1 MLMNLEILLYSPF
14 LEEQD
19 TSVAGWSKETIAY
32 LNKNKSKVICHIRNV
47 ARKLG
52 SEFFQNADIE
62 DIYSEALL
70 YFYASDDYNISKA
83 IERSSRGTVV
93 TLEAY
98 INYCLKCCVMRNL
111 DKRRKA
117 DKHIAADTYRNEGGE
132 LLSLLDLIPDKQ
144 SEAELDGVLVDLNQQ
159 CKMSEHLRYKYGL
172 DIYQMWYVRLLTIA
186 EGLEEHYGHVM
197 NILGIT
203 KSDISAM
210 KEKSFKDEM
219 MLGFAVA
226 IGRTGIDESINILE
240 NYVYSAHH
248 IKKAIESLAL
258 V

>member
-1 MLMNLEILLYSPF
+1 MNLDILLYSPL

-19 TSVAGWSKETIAY
+19 TSVKGWSKETIAY
-32 LNKNKSKVICHIRNV
+32 LTKNKSKVISHIRNV

-52 SEFFQNADIE
+52 TDLFQNADIE

-70 YFYASDDYNISKA
+70 YFYGCDDYNISKA

-98 INYCLKCCVMRNL
+98 IYYCLKCCAMRNL
-111 DKRRKA
+111 DRRRKV
-117 DKHIAADTYRNEGGE
+117 DKHTAADTYRNESGA

-144 SEAELDGVLVDLNQQ
+144 SEEELEGVLVDLNQQ

-172 DIYQMWYVRLLTIA
+172 DIYQMWYVRLLTIT
-186 EGLEEHYGHVM
+186 EGLEEDYGHIM

-203 KSDISAM
+203 KSDISTM

-219 MLGFAVA
+219 MVGFAVA
-226 IGRTGIDESINILE
+226 IDRTGIDESISILE
-240 NYVYSAHH
+240 NYVYAAHH
-248 IKKAIESLAL
+248 IRKAIENLAL
-258 V
+258 AS

>member
-1 MLMNLEILLYSPF
+1 MNLDILLYSPL
-14 LEEQD
+14 LEEQN
-19 TSVAGWSKETIAY
+19 TSVKGWSKETIAY
-32 LNKNKSKVICHIRNV
+32 LNKNKSKIISHIRNV

-70 YFYASDDYNISKA
+70 YFYNSDDYNLSKA

-93 TLEAY
+93 TLDAY
-98 INYCLKCCVMRNL
+98 INYCLKCCAMRNL
-111 DKRRKA
+111 DRRRKA

-132 LLSLLDLIPDKQ
+132 LLSLLNLIPDKQ
-144 SEAELDGVLVDLNQQ
+144 SEKELEGVLVDLNQQ
-159 CKMSEHLRYKYGL
+159 CKMYEHHRYKYGI
-172 DIYQMWYVRLLTIA
+172 DIYQMWYVRLLTIV
-186 EGLEEHYGHVM
+186 EGLEEDYGHIM

-203 KSDISAM
+203 KSDLSTM

-226 IGRTGIDESINILE
+226 IGKTGIDESINILE
-240 NYVYSAHH
+240 NYVYAAHH
-248 IKKAIESLAL
+248 IKKAIKRLAL
-258 V
+258 I